1 MLSSHLSG
9 PVQVPVRPTN
19 VIDGRA
25 ASSVRAVQAVSIE
38 DHQVRHGCAVHR
50 LIDAKKVLDR
60 CPGAAFGLWIQSPD
74 TNNPRWLIGVAGDRR
89 LA

>member
-25 ASSVRAVQAVSIE
+25 ASSVRAVQAVAIE
-38 DHQVRHGCAVHR
+38 EHQVRYRGAVQR
-50 LIDAKKVLDR
+50 LIDAKKVLDG
-60 CPGAAFGLWIQSPD
+60 CPGAAFGLRVQSANAD
-74 TNNPRWLIGVAGDRR
+74 NARWFVSVTAVG
-89 LA
+89 